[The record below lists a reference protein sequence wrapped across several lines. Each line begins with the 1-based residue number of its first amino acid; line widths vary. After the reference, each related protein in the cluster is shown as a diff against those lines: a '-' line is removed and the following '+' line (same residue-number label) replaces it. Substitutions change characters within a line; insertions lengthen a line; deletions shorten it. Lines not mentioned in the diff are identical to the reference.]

1 MLDVAADGSGV
12 KVHEDVAVDGL
23 DYILAGN
30 DYIDVA
36 DVIIDVAG
44 EEETKMRMSKFMLR
58 MRMMG
63 MIAL

>member
-12 KVHEDVAVDGL
+12 KVHEDVAVDDL

-63 MIAL
+63 IIAL